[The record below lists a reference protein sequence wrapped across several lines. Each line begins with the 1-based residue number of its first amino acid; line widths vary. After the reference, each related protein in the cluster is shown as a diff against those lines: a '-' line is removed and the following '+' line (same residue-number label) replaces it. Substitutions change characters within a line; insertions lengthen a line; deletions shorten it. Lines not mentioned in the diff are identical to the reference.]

1 MQGQDSAT
9 LSNVVSFRPGC
20 GEHAREL
27 GWYGVRNA
35 ANFDKPS
42 SVDRL
47 AAAVASAA
55 FMLERS

>member
-1 MQGQDSAT
+1 MASFQLLVPIILD
-9 LSNVVSFRPGC
+9 LS
-20 GEHAREL
+20 REP
-27 GWYGVRNA
+27 GWYGVRIA
-35 ANFDKPS
+35 ADFDKPS